1 MKFAKKP
8 GPPSRLR
15 TQTAFG
21 NRVLSIV
28 ASQGL
33 CGVRGVSIKGWLHLV
48 LHRLQRCVLLAATM
62 LAALASTAE
71 AKLPGSVHCFNDICH
86 RVRTVAETEARRGL
100 VESVVASFYDAPDRD
115 RFNPRSETSSGAR
128 FDPDAD
134 DNAASPIHPDGTV
147 LLLWSPVT
155 RAAAVVRVNNA
166 GPYYP
171 GRTLDV
177 SRAVAERLGF
187 RIGGTMELL
196 ATVIAAPSETE
207 AHYVRGRSYAKVRGF
222 LGTFDT
228 IASAGTADAFVRAA
242 IEATGLVA
250 AGLTTPDTI
259 TPSLAEEYIRW
270 NDLLVACEAV
280 AADVLAPLQPP
291 ADTPFALLAPAD
303 DFSPTQATDANPEPQ
318 PLSIVALAEGD
329 ASTQPH

>member
-1 MKFAKKP
+1 MR
-8 GPPSRLR
+8 G
-15 TQTAFG
+15 
-21 NRVLSIV
+21 
-28 ASQGL
+28 
-33 CGVRGVSIKGWLHLV
+33 RGVSFKGWLRSV
-48 LHRLQRCVLLAATM
+48 LQRLPFRALLAGIILSAFAT
-62 LAALASTAE
+62 AAD

-100 VESVVASFYDAPDRD
+100 VESVIASFYDAPDRD

-147 LLLWSPVT
+147 LLLWSPIT

-187 RIGGTMELL
+187 KIGGTMELL
-196 ATVIAAPSETE
+196 STVIAAPSEPE
-207 AHYVRGRSYAKVRGF
+207 AHYVRGRSYSKVRGF

-228 IASAGTADAFVRAA
+228 IALAGTADAAVHAA

-250 AGLTTPDTI
+250 AGLSTPESVA
-259 TPSLAEEYIRW
+259 PSLAEEHIRW
-270 NDLLVACEAV
+270 NEFLGACET
-280 AADVLAPLQPP
+280 AAAELIAPEQP
-291 ADTPFALLAPAD
+291 ASDMAAALFAPAD
-303 DFSPTQATDANPEPQ
+303 DFSPAQSLAANQETQPVSLA
-318 PLSIVALAEGD
+318 ALADIPASGD
-329 ASTQPH
+329 AAE